1 MSDNLP
7 DPAFWE
13 RLNSVIELANSQCSA
28 TAAPNDVG
36 ASTMYAAAR
45 FNAFILAKTVGSADN
60 MKIERER
67 ALDYFTGQFRLMM
80 ESNLDDFTENF
91 QAYMKPT
98 PK

>member
-13 RLNSVIELANSQCSA
+13 RLNAVINLANEQCSA
-28 TAAPNDVG
+28 AAPNDVG
-36 ASTMYAAAR
+36 SSTLYAAAR

-91 QAYMKPT
+91 IDYMKPT

>member
-1 MSDNLP
+1 MSDNNP

-13 RLNSVIELANSQCSA
+13 RLNAVINLVNDQCS

-36 ASTMYAAAR
+36 SSTLYAAAR
-45 FNAFILAKTVGSADN
+45 FNAFILAKTTGSAEN
-60 MKIERER
+60 MKLERER
-67 ALDYFTGQFRLMM
+67 ALDYFSGQFRLML

-91 QAYMKPT
+91 VDYMKPT

>member
-13 RLNSVIELANSQCSA
+13 RLNAVINVANDQCSA
-28 TAAPNDVG
+28 ATPSDVG
-36 ASTMYAAAR
+36 SSTLYAAAR
-45 FNAFILAKTVGSADN
+45 FNAFILAKTVGSAEN
-60 MKIERER
+60 MKLERER
-67 ALDYFTGQFRLMM
+67 ALEYFTGQFRLMM

-91 QAYMKPT
+91 VDYMKPT

>member
-1 MSDNLP
+1 MSDDLP

-13 RLNSVIELANSQCSA
+13 RLNAVIELVNGQCS

-36 ASTMYAAAR
+36 SSTLYAAAR

-60 MKIERER
+60 MKLERER

-91 QAYMKPT
+91 NDYMKPT
-98 PK
+98 PR

>member
-1 MSDNLP
+1 MSDNIP

-13 RLNSVIELANSQCSA
+13 RLNAVINLVNDQCSA
-28 TAAPNDVG
+28 AAPNDVG
-36 ASTMYAAAR
+36 SSTMYAAAR
-45 FNAFILAKTVGSADN
+45 FNAFILAKTVGSAEN

-67 ALDYFTGQFRLMM
+67 ALDYFTGQFRLMV

-91 QAYMKPT
+91 VDYMKPT